1 MSYEGPG
8 SYRHYKGGEYQVLG
22 LSVPEADSDQRGFDP
37 SDPERMYVVYM
48 PLTPGSLLDPP
59 EAADYESV
67 PGEMGRG
74 HRPRFMKLPEE

>member
-1 MSYEGPG
+1 
-8 SYRHYKGGEYQVLG
+8 
-22 LSVPEADSDQRGFDP
+22 VPEADSDQRGFDP

-59 EAADYESV
+59 EAADYWHRKLSVFNESV

-74 HRPRFMKLPEE
+74 HRPRFMKLPEK